1 LKITRAQNPKGAAN
15 QRHRQHRQ
23 QLKREKKEL
32 VRQEALWYS
41 TSQHPVPTPVE
52 QPTIQGG
59 HRDSSQL
66 QAGPSSWQEPDR
78 LVSSSFAPLV
88 NIVPTPDEEVGLI
101 GVLKPHR
108 LVHSQDED
116 QTHPEP
122 PQLNEAESDGRQE
135 ISAIQEEIE
144 TEQLSTLPTTLVS
157 NDEYVLEVTLNDT
170 DSILPPLSPVHHRLA
185 SIVIVPET
193 SSLAKRKTSSS
204 SNSSRRH
211 PPKRPRRE
219 PPGGKY

>member
-1 LKITRAQNPKGAAN
+1 
-15 QRHRQHRQ
+15 
-23 QLKREKKEL
+23 
-32 VRQEALWYS
+32 
-41 TSQHPVPTPVE
+41 
-52 QPTIQGG
+52 
-59 HRDSSQL
+59 
-66 QAGPSSWQEPDR
+66 
-78 LVSSSFAPLV
+78 
-88 NIVPTPDEEVGLI
+88 VPTPDEEVGL

-108 LVHSQDED
+108 LVHSRNED

-122 PQLNEAESDGRQE
+122 PQSNEAESDGQQE
-135 ISAIQEEIE
+135 ISAFQEEIE

-219 PPGGKY
+219 PPVGKY